1 MRIYILTKTL
11 PVLGLA
17 LASLSYAQT
26 NTENYVQS
34 KTCLND
40 DCTRVSEAITYFDGL
55 GRPKQIVSVKS
66 TPSGKDLVTPVTY
79 DGFGRKVKDILP
91 VPAPTQNSMIHTGIV
106 NESAAN
112 TYYGVSNAYSEKE
125 LENSPLDR
133 VLQQAA
139 PGEPWKMSS
148 GKTQKL
154 GYDANLGN
162 EVKKFMA
169 VTTPSTVNNVSTGVS
184 ALSLSSDNSGYY
196 PASTLYKNTVTDED
210 GNTVTEFTNGQG
222 QTLLVRRNDGSQ
234 NVDTYYVYN
243 DYKQLAYVLS
253 PKAVQQI
260 SQANNWITD
269 VVVNELCYQYRYDG
283 RSRLVEKKL
292 PGKDWEWMV
301 YDKQDR
307 LVLTQDGM
315 LRTAANTFSTRG
327 WMFTKYDNYNRTVL
341 TGFYPSTE
349 SRTAVQDYVNNLPAT
364 SLNNEDRVSNPVVI
378 SGMNVY
384 YRNLAYPSTGTILL
398 GINYY
403 DTYPPEAPAI
413 PATVL
418 GQYTLAQATGADN
431 DASTNSLPTASYVR
445 NIEDTNWTKNYTY
458 YDTMGRAVFTHS
470 INHLGGR
477 TQTES
482 KLDFAGAVQQTI
494 TRHKRLDANTDRVIT
509 ENFTYDPQNRLL
521 THTHQVDSNTP
532 EILAQ
537 NTYDE
542 ISQLT
547 NKKVGGTA
555 ASNPLQNIDYAYNI
569 RGWMT
574 RINDPANLNGKL
586 FGYELRYNNPV
597 SSNITAGR
605 FNGNIT
611 EIDWNN
617 GSENLM
623 KRYNYDYDKL
633 NRLAS
638 AYYKEPSTGVSG
650 SFNEYLTYDLNG
662 NINTLKRFA
671 PQVPSPTETLIDD
684 LEYQYAGNR
693 LTKVIENMPN
703 STGYEGG
710 NNVID
715 YDLNGSMTN
724 MKDKGISGIG
734 YNYLNLPDAFGITQ
748 PDPWTGAPV
757 SFGLGYLYR
766 SDGVKVR
773 KTYSSGGGRGQSTSY
788 KYTDYLDGF
797 QYSFTETV
805 QPCLWCRTSVA
816 YEQEAFKDPTP
827 FDPAPISLGW
837 QLDFVPTA
845 EGFYSFTENR
855 YIYQYR
861 DHLGNARVSYAK
873 NSSGALEITDT
884 NNYYAFGMNHIGGM
898 KSMLGAYQNYKYN
911 GKEIQESGMYDYGAR
926 FYMPDLGRWGVVDP
940 LAEKMTRHSPYNYAF
955 NNPIRFIDPD
965 GRDPIDYVTENGNK
979 IGSDGT
985 NVEGVL
991 MIRNRQD
998 INAIKSAERQGNHL
1012 ATDQLSELNSNM
1024 IVPNDLTLQ
1033 ESLNVL
1039 ARGEANGGL
1048 REESSSISGAD
1059 NVISRGETG
1068 PLPTVDSRGIAT
1080 APASLPTNSTTHTTI
1095 HLHPAGMFEA
1105 NGTAYPFNALTPTP
1119 GVDNVTFAGKGTNII
1134 VGRLEIGTSSNI
1146 TKNPN
1151 GSYND
1156 SRPIGAAVYNSDSSF
1171 RMKMNV
1177 RTIQNILNRNAR

>member
-1 MRIYILTKTL
+1 MRTYILTKTL

-112 TYYGVSNAYSEKE
+112 TYYGVSNAFSEKE
-125 LENSPLDR
+125 MENSPLDR

-162 EVKKFMA
+162 EVKKFKA

-222 QTLLVRRNDGSQ
+222 QTLLVRRNDGGQ

-327 WMFTKYDNYNRTVL
+327 WMFTKYDNYNRIVL
-341 TGFYPSTE
+341 TGFYPNTE
-349 SRTAVQDYVNNLPAT
+349 SRTAVQEYVNNLPAT
-364 SLNNEDRVSNPVVI
+364 SLNTLNNEIRLINPVVI
-378 SGMNVY
+378 GGMNVY
-384 YRNLAYPSTGTILL
+384 YRNQAYPSTGTILL

-445 NIEDTNWTKNYTY
+445 NIEDTNWTKNYTW
-458 YDTMGRAVFTHS
+458 YDTMGRAVSTHS

-494 TRHKRLDANTDRVIT
+494 TRHKRLNTDTDRVIT
-509 ENFTYDPQNRLL
+509 ENFTYDHQNRLL
-521 THTHQVDSNTP
+521 THTHQVGSNP
-532 EILAQ
+532 VEILAR
-537 NTYDE
+537 NTYNE
-542 ISQLT
+542 LSQLT
-547 NKKVGGTA
+547 SKKVGGTA
-555 ASNPLQNIDYAYNI
+555 ASAPLQQIDYQYNI

-574 RINDPANLNGKL
+574 RINDPANLGSDL
-586 FGYELRYNNPV
+586 FGYKINYNQVEGLETPNSDYPDLKV
-597 SSNITAGR
+597 KPKY
-605 FNGNIT
+605 NGNIAEVSWKT
-611 EIDWNN
+611 STIANDNIR
-617 GSENLM
+617 
-623 KRYNYDYDKL
+623 RYGYVYDGL
-633 NRLAS
+633 NRLS
-638 AYYKEPSTGVSG
+638 A
-650 SFNEYLTYDLNG
+650 
-662 NINTLKRFA
+662 
-671 PQVPSPTETLIDD
+671 
-684 LEYQYAGNR
+684 
-693 LTKVIENMPN
+693 
-703 STGYEGG
+703 
-710 NNVID
+710 
-715 YDLNGSMTN
+715 
-724 MKDKGISGIG
+724 
-734 YNYLNLPDAFGITQ
+734 
-748 PDPWTGAPV
+748 
-757 SFGLGYLYR
+757 
-766 SDGVKVR
+766 
-773 KTYSSGGGRGQSTSY
+773 
-788 KYTDYLDGF
+788 
-797 QYSFTETV
+797 
-805 QPCLWCRTSVA
+805 
-816 YEQEAFKDPTP
+816 
-827 FDPAPISLGW
+827 
-837 QLDFVPTA
+837 
-845 EGFYSFTENR
+845 GFY
-855 YIYQYR
+855 Q
-861 DHLGNARVSYAK
+861 K
-873 NSSGALEITDT
+873 DT
-884 NNYYAFGMNHIGGM
+884 NPSQRI
-898 KSMLGAYQNYKYN
+898 L
-911 GKEIQESGMYDYGAR
+911 R
-926 FYMPDLGRWGVVDP
+926 
-940 LAEKMTRHSPYNYAF
+940 
-955 NNPIRFIDPD
+955 
-965 GRDPIDYVTENGNK
+965 ENG
-979 IGSDGT
+979 
-985 NVEGVL
+985 V
-991 MIRNRQD
+991 
-998 INAIKSAERQGNHL
+998 
-1012 ATDQLSELNSNM
+1012 
-1024 IVPNDLTLQ
+1024 
-1033 ESLNVL
+1033 
-1039 ARGEANGGL
+1039 
-1048 REESSSISGAD
+1048 
-1059 NVISRGETG
+1059 
-1068 PLPTVDSRGIAT
+1068 
-1080 APASLPTNSTTHTTI
+1080 
-1095 HLHPAGMFEA
+1095 
-1105 NGTAYPFNALTPTP
+1105 
-1119 GVDNVTFAGKGTNII
+1119 
-1134 VGRLEIGTSSNI
+1134 
-1146 TKNPN
+1146 
-1151 GSYND
+1151 
-1156 SRPIGAAVYNSDSSF
+1156 
-1171 RMKMNV
+1171 
-1177 RTIQNILNRNAR
+1177 

>member
-1 MRIYILTKTL
+1 MRTDILTKTL

-17 LASLSYAQT
+17 LASMSYAQT

-40 DCTRVSEAITYFDGL
+40 DCTRVSETITYFDGL
-55 GRPKQIVSVKS
+55 GRAKQIVSVKS

-79 DGFGRKVKDILP
+79 DGFGRQVKDILP

-112 TYYGVSNAYSEKE
+112 SYYGVSNAFSEKE
-125 LENSPLDR
+125 VENSPLDR

-148 GKTQKL
+148 GKTRKL

-162 EVKKFMA
+162 EVKKFRA

-184 ALSLSSDNSGYY
+184 TLSLSSDNSGYY

-349 SRTAVQDYVNNLPAT
+349 SRTAVQEYVNNLPAT
-364 SLNNEDRVSNPVVI
+364 SLNPLNNEDRVSNPVVI
-378 SGMNVY
+378 GGMNVY

-458 YDTMGRAVFTHS
+458 YDTMGRVVFTHS

-482 KLDFAGAVQQTI
+482 KLDFAGTVQQTI
-494 TRHKRLDANTDRVIT
+494 TRHKRLNTDTDRVIT

-521 THTHQVDSNTP
+521 THTHQVDSNP
-532 EILAQ
+532 VEFLAQ
-537 NTYDE
+537 NTYNE

-555 ASNPLQNIDYAYNI
+555 ASSPLQNIDYAYNI

-574 RINDPANLNGKL
+574 KINDPANLSGKL

-638 AYYKEPSTGVSG
+638 AYYREPSTGVSG

-671 PQVPSPTETLIDD
+671 PQVFSPTSTLIDD

-757 SFGLGYLYR
+757 SFGVGYLYR
-766 SDGVKVR
+766 ADGVKVR

-788 KYTDYLDGF
+788 KHTDYLDGF
-797 QYSFTETV
+797 QYSFSETV

-816 YEQEAFKDPTP
+816 YEQEAFKDPAP
-827 FDPAPISLGW
+827 FDPTPISLGW

-855 YIYQYR
+855 YIYQYK

-873 NSSGALEITDT
+873 NSHGALEITDT

-911 GKEIQESGMYDYGAR
+911 GKEIQETGMYDYGAR
-926 FYMPDLGRWGVVDP
+926 FYMPDLGRWGVIDNK
-940 LAEKMTRHSPYNYAF
+940 AEKYPSMSSYTYAG
-955 NNPIRFIDPD
+955 NNPIAFIDPD
-965 GRDPIDYVTENGNK
+965 GNELILSFATATAEQSYKDLVKNTLGGKYEAVYTQITGTSNYKVT
-979 IGSDGT
+979 
-985 NVEGVL
+985 L
-991 MIRNRQD
+991 
-998 INAIKSAERQGNHL
+998 
-1012 ATDQLSELNSNM
+1012 NM
-1024 IVPNDLTLQ
+1024 INKD
-1033 ESLNVL
+1033 
-1039 ARGEANGGL
+1039 
-1048 REESSSISGAD
+1048 
-1059 NVISRGETG
+1059 
-1068 PLPTVDSRGIAT
+1068 
-1080 APASLPTNSTTHTTI
+1080 ASLTKEQQAFYNSYNKVVEAKESVSHNVVENSTKADGGNFQTGELDI
-1095 HLHPAGMFEA
+1095 ADILEF
-1105 NGTAYPFNALTPTP
+1105 
-1119 GVDNVTFAGKGTNII
+1119 DKAGKG
-1134 VGRLEIGTSSNI
+1134 GTSSAGALIHEHAEQLKKEKMGIAKGSVGKIETDAAGNTIYPDFNKAHAEGFKEENKTNGNERVETTGPMSINVFKEKDGTRTSQAIWPTSTGGI
-1146 TKNPN
+1146 TVQKTNLP
-1151 GSYND
+1151 
-1156 SRPIGAAVYNSDSSF
+1156 
-1171 RMKMNV
+1171 
-1177 RTIQNILNRNAR
+1177 